1 MKDEKSLHVLYPY
14 NDMEN
19 YIEQVMKFIQDG
31 ITAGEYTILVE
42 NDRLFPL
49 IHKELSKRLKNDQM
63 KFIHFVNNFDF
74 YCSSGS
80 YHPPAIEE
88 YFNKM
93 VQPYVEN
100 KISFRSWAHVEWAT
114 IEEPLDIIEEFERIV
129 DEAVNQLSFPLI
141 CAYSE
146 LKMPAHLE
154 KILLETHPYIL
165 IGDEIIVSDRY
176 LPAPSIK

>member
-1 MKDEKSLHVLYPY
+1 MTHKKNLHVLYPY
-14 NDMEN
+14 NDMEK
-19 YIEQVMKFIQDG
+19 YIEQVLKYIQDG
-31 ITAGEYTILVE
+31 IAAGEYTIIVE
-42 NDRLFPL
+42 NDRLYPL
-49 IHKELSKRLKNDQM
+49 IHKELCKRLTDDQL

-80 YHPPAIEE
+80 YHPPAIEQ

-114 IEEPLDIIEEFERIV
+114 IDEPLDIIEEFERIV
-129 DEAVNQLSFPLI
+129 DEAVNQLPFPLI
-141 CAYSE
+141 CAYAAH
-146 LKMPAHLE
+146 KMPPYLE

-165 IGDEIIVSDRY
+165 IEDDIIISDRY
-176 LPAPSIK
+176 TPAPSIK

>member
-1 MKDEKSLHVLYPY
+1 MKKEIGLHVLYPY
-14 NDMEN
+14 NDMDH
-19 YIEQVMKFIQDG
+19 YIEQVLTFIQDG
-31 ITAGEYTILVE
+31 ILAGEYTILVE
-42 NDRLFPL
+42 NDRLYPL
-49 IHKELSKRLKNDQM
+49 IHKELCKRLTDDQM
-63 KFIHFVNNFDF
+63 KSIHFVNNFDF

-93 VQPYVEN
+93 VQPYIEN

-114 IEEPLDIIEEFERIV
+114 INEPLDIIEEFERIV

-141 CAYSE
+141 CAYAQP
-146 LKMPAHLE
+146 KMPAHLE

-165 IGDEIIVSDRY
+165 IDDAIIASKRY